1 MQEDTIRLLTVC
13 HSGAQMG
20 VSSIDEV
27 LPSVRDSELARLL
40 RGSRHEHEVLGDEAE
55 SLLADYH
62 RDGSAPSP
70 IAKGMAWMKTSL
82 KLSMDPGDDTVAGL
96 ITDGCHMGVKS
107 LQESLNDCSDA
118 EPRAVEITKRLIQL
132 EDELAEN
139 LRSYL

>member
-40 RGSRHEHEVLGDEAE
+40 RSSRHEHEVLGDEAE

-62 RDGSAPSP
+62 RDGTAPSP

-107 LQESLNDCSDA
+107 LQESLNDCIGA
-118 EPRAVEITKRLIQL
+118 EPRAV
-132 EDELAEN
+132 
-139 LRSYL
+139 